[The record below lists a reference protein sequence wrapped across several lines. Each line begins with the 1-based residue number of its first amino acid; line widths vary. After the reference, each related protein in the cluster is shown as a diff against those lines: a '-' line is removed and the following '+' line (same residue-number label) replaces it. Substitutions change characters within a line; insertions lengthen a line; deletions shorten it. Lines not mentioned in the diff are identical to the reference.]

1 MSEEKELAA
10 LKIKRVEQW
19 SHEELAKLLQNPEIW

>member
-1 MSEEKELAA
+1 MSEEQELAA
-10 LKIKRVEQW
+10 LKIKIVEQW